1 MDSAHFQKNPWLSQ
15 VYWAEVC
22 EKEQRPH
29 VFHHTRVRRDM
40 CERTF
45 PISTM
50 KAHFQDSQAMGVVV
64 EKRQPGLPLTT
75 CGRMV
80 STPRTSGDS
89 RSPQA
94 TLSQRGSELGT
105 PRQVGP
111 CAFRGF
117 LATPSRRP
125 PAGAGTPGGA
135 QGRSVT
141 AFRGLPRLKPAG
153 G

>member
-1 MDSAHFQKNPWLSQ
+1 MAWPLNHSTRTLGDS
-15 VYWAEVC
+15 E
-22 EKEQRPH
+22 
-29 VFHHTRVRRDM
+29 
-40 CERTF
+40 
-45 PISTM
+45 
-50 KAHFQDSQAMGVVV
+50 AMGVVV

-125 PAGAGTPGGA
+125 PAG
-135 QGRSVT
+135 V
-141 AFRGLPRLKPAG
+141 
-153 G
+153 